1 MATFQF
7 PKIVFG
13 PEFDAKV
20 DGVSTRIRIV
30 GCSDGAYLI
39 KNVSEDKIYKVKPG
53 LSLSGDSFEFE
64 GAISTPAPE
73 PDPEPTPDPDPDPD
87 PETPTD
93 ETTPESTPDTEPTEG
108 T

>member
-1 MATFQF
+1 MSTLQF

-30 GCSDGAYLI
+30 GCSNGAYLI
-39 KNVSEDKIYKVKPG
+39 KNVSEDKIYTVKPG

-64 GAISTPAPE
+64 GAVSTPV
-73 PDPEPTPDPDPDPD
+73 DD
-87 PETPTD
+87 
-93 ETTPESTPDTEPTEG
+93 STPDTEPTEG

>member
-1 MATFQF
+1 MSTLQF

-30 GCSDGAYLI
+30 GCSNGAYLI

-64 GAISTPAPE
+64 GAVSTPV
-73 PDPEPTPDPDPDPD
+73 DPTPTPDPD

-93 ETTPESTPDTEPTEG
+93 DSTPDTEPTEG